1 MDFNLAQMLYD
12 YYLENEI
19 PEANLAKIS
28 ESFEMSLEKL
38 EIEEYSKVR
47 LSDLKSE
54 YGSLCKAAGFY
65 NGYVIALE
73 LLRQLYFRK

>member
-1 MDFNLAQMLYD
+1 MNFNLAQMLYD

-19 PEANLAKIS
+19 QDGNLAKIS
-28 ESFEMSLEKL
+28 ESFEISLEKL
-38 EIEEYSKVR
+38 EIEEHNKIR

-65 NGYVIALE
+65 NGYSAALE
-73 LLRQLYFRK
+73 LLKQLYF